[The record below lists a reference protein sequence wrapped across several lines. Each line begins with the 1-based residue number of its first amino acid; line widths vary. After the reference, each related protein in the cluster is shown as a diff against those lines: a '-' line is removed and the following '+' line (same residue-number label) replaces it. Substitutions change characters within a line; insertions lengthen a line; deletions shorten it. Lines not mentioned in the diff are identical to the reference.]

1 MEMEKN
7 YQLKSLQAW
16 QQTKHF
22 ILIPVDAISSKG
34 YDTHT
39 LELYSFFY
47 AKHIYCP
54 SNKGILNTKKSSEII
69 LSVIPVLVLKGERRN

>member
-22 ILIPVDAISSKG
+22 ILIPVDVISSKG
-34 YDTHT
+34 YD
-39 LELYSFFY
+39 
-47 AKHIYCP
+47 AM
-54 SNKGILNTKKSSEII
+54 
-69 LSVIPVLVLKGERRN
+69 